1 MFVDKFVIFYFIY
14 WYSITYY
21 SCILVCFGDMDIL
34 IFHRMS
40 ELKNY
45 KKIIITNAEPDRITN
60 KSQKHLFIYT
70 ISVLRCSAEY

>member
-1 MFVDKFVIFYFIY
+1 MP
-14 WYSITYY
+14 
-21 SCILVCFGDMDIL
+21 
-34 IFHRMS
+34 